1 MKIVIK
7 NGHVIDPSQG
17 IDGVCDIFLEDGKIK
32 EVRSSESEVKNKKKK
47 FPLSPDNPPVPPLEK
62 RGKEGFERRGISHI
76 IDAEGMLVMPGL
88 VDMHV
93 HLREPGFEYKE
104 TIKTGTE
111 SAARGG
117 FTSICCMPNTYPVND
132 NSSVTEFIIRKAI
145 QEGSC
150 FVYPVGSVTKGQKGE
165 EIAELTMMHET
176 GCVAFSDDG
185 RPVKDTLLMRRAFE
199 YSRIFNAPIIS
210 HCEDLSLSADGVM
223 NEGLLS
229 FKLGLKGIPVQSE
242 EIIVARDIALSELTG
257 GRLHIAHA
265 STKGSVELI
274 RAAKKRGIA
283 NLTAETCPH
292 YFSITEEAVCGYN
305 TNAKVNPPL
314 RRKEDV
320 ESIKEALADGT
331 IDVIATDH
339 APHHLDEKIMEF
351 DHAPSGISGLETAV
365 GLSMKLVDEGILT
378 LKQLVEKMAFNPA
391 KIVGINKGTLKQGS
405 DADIVVVDTRKEYRV
420 NVSEFKSKGK
430 NTPFEG
436 WILNAVPILTISN
449 GEIYKWE

>member
-1 MKIVIK
+1 
-7 NGHVIDPSQG
+7 
-17 IDGVCDIFLEDGKIK
+17 
-32 EVRSSESEVKNKKKK
+32 
-47 FPLSPDNPPVPPLEK
+47 
-62 RGKEGFERRGISHI
+62 
-76 IDAEGMLVMPGL
+76 
-88 VDMHV
+88 
-93 HLREPGFEYKE
+93 
-104 TIKTGTE
+104 
-111 SAARGG
+111 
-117 FTSICCMPNTYPVND
+117 
-132 NSSVTEFIIRKAI
+132 
-145 QEGSC
+145 
-150 FVYPVGSVTKGQKGE
+150 
-165 EIAELTMMHET
+165 
-176 GCVAFSDDG
+176 
-185 RPVKDTLLMRRAFE
+185 
-199 YSRIFNAPIIS
+199 
-210 HCEDLSLSADGVM
+210 M